1 MAMDKK
7 LLFIINPVSGR
18 RIYRRSLADLIHV
31 FEENGFEVSA
41 YLTEKRGDAT
51 EMAASLGPKYDR
63 IVCLG
68 GDGTLGEVIN
78 GLARIDFS
86 VPLGYIPAG
95 STNDF
100 AATLDISQDH
110 ISAAMDA
117 SQGEEKALDVLRLGS
132 RFYINTANIG
142 IFTSVAYTA
151 PQGMKNAMGQLA
163 YVLGGIKDL
172 SKLRAERIRLT
183 TAEDSF
189 EGDYLFGA
197 ICNSS
202 TLTLGPHPEG
212 KFPDDG
218 RFDALFIKKPANR
231 TELQKTVLQLLG
243 RSFPSEHIDYF
254 QADSMTVETAAPGV
268 WSVDGER
275 YDAGSYCPVEVLH
288 KKLRFIVP
296 PQRPE
301 QENAP
306 PLKRAG
312 RWLTLDI
319 GKSEGGGFSIQNRR
333 RSR

>member
-1 MAMDKK
+1 MGKK

-18 RIYRRSLADLIHV
+18 RIYRRSLADLILA
-31 FEENGFEVSA
+31 FEENGYEVSA

-51 EMAASLGPKYDR
+51 EMAACLGPKFDR

-100 AATLDISQDH
+100 AATMDISQDH
-110 ISAAMDA
+110 ISAALDA
-117 SQGEEKALDVLRLGS
+117 ARGEEKALDVLRIGS
-132 RFYINTANIG
+132 RCYINTANIG
-142 IFTSVAYTA
+142 IFTSVAYSV
-151 PQGMKNAMGQLA
+151 PQGMKNAVGQLA

-183 TAEDSF
+183 TADNVF

-197 ICNSS
+197 ICNSC
-202 TLTLGPHPEG
+202 TLTLGPRPEG
-212 KFPDDG
+212 NVPDDG
-218 RFDALFIKKPANR
+218 RFDALFIKKPAHAAD
-231 TELQKTVLQLLG
+231 LQKTVLQLLG
-243 RSFPSEHIDYF
+243 RNFPSENIDYF
-254 QADSMTVETAAPGV
+254 QADSMTVEMAAPGV

-296 PQRPE
+296 PRRTE
-301 QENAP
+301 QENVP

-319 GKSEGGGFSIQNRR
+319 GKNEGGGLSIQNRR